1 MNGGDG
7 MPIILVVDD
16 SPFDR
21 VLTGKLLAKE
31 RELDW
36 VIEYAENGREAL
48 AFMRDVVP
56 HVVVTDLMMP
66 DMDGLELVAA
76 LRAEHPEVPVILMTG
91 QGSETLALEALE
103 RGAASYVPKGQL
115 ADKLAD
121 TVKQVLTVARADSR
135 YQRLTECFVKHQ
147 LRVQLDNDPAL
158 IPPLVDL
165 VQRMLSDMRFCDA
178 TERVHLGIALEE
190 ALLNAF
196 CHGTLA
202 LPAEQ
207 VQEVRAE
214 LSQGR
219 VAACIQERWSQPSCQ
234 ESKVTVDVHVTQEEA
249 RFIIRDQGAGFARAS
264 IPERHDPK
272 TLERGRGRGLVLMRH
287 FMDEVAFNERGNEV
301 TLVKYRTPRMKAA
314 GAGVA

>member
-1 MNGGDG
+1 

-16 SPFDR
+16 SPVDR
-21 VLTGKLLAKE
+21 LLTGRLLSKE
-31 RELDW
+31 KELDW

-48 AFMRDVVP
+48 AFMNDLVP

-66 DMDGLELVAA
+66 DVDGLELVAA
-76 LRAEHPEVPVILMTG
+76 VRAEHPEVPVILMTG

-115 ADKLAD
+115 ADKLVD
-121 TVKQVLTVARADSR
+121 TVKQVLTVARADSS

-147 LRVQLDNDPAL
+147 LSVQLDNDPAL
-158 IPPLVDL
+158 ISPLVD
-165 VQRMLSDMRFCDA
+165 VIQKMLTDMQFCDA
-178 TERVHLGIALEE
+178 PERVHLGIALEE

-207 VQEVRAE
+207 VQQARAE

-219 VAACIQERWSQPSCQ
+219 VAPFVQERWAQPSCRDR
-234 ESKVTVDVHVTQEEA
+234 KVFVDVRISQEEA
-249 RFIIRDQGAGFARAS
+249 RFIVRDEGPGFAKVAV
-264 IPERHDPK
+264 PQRHDPK
-272 TLERGRGRGLVLMRH
+272 TLERGRGRGLVLMKH
-287 FMDEVAFNERGNEV
+287 FMDEVAFNDTGNEV
-301 TLVKYRTPRMKAA
+301 TLIKYRTKRKESP
-314 GAGVA
+314 

>member
-1 MNGGDG
+1 

-21 VLTGKLLAKE
+21 LLTGRLLAKE
-31 RELDW
+31 KELDW

-48 AFMRDVVP
+48 AFMEDVVP

-66 DMDGLELVAA
+66 EVDGLELVAA
-76 LRAEHPEVPVILMTG
+76 VRETHPEVPVILMTG

-121 TVKQVLTVARADSR
+121 TVKQVLAVSRADSR
-135 YQRLTECFVKHQ
+135 YQRLTECFVKTQ
-147 LRVQLDNDPAL
+147 LSVELDNDPAL
-158 IPPLVDL
+158 ISPLVDL
-165 VQRMLSDMRFCDA
+165 VQKMLTDMKFCDA
-178 TERVHLGIALEE
+178 PERVHLGIALEE

-202 LPAEQ
+202 LPPDQ
-207 VQEVRAE
+207 VQQARAE

-219 VAACIQERWSQPSCQ
+219 VAACIQDRWDRPSCQ
-234 ESKVTVDVHVTQEEA
+234 DRKVFVDVQIGQREA
-249 RFIIRDQGAGFARAS
+249 RFVVRDQGAGFKQVS
-264 IPERHDPK
+264 IPERRDPK
-272 TLERGRGRGLVLMRH
+272 TLERGQGRGLVLMRH
-287 FMDEVAFNERGNEV
+287 FMDEVAFNDEGNEV
-301 TLVKYRTPRMKAA
+301 TLVKYRTQRMDEE
-314 GAGVA
+314 G

>member
-1 MNGGDG
+1 

-21 VLTGKLLAKE
+21 VLTGKLLGKE
-31 RELDW
+31 KELDW

-48 AFMRDVVP
+48 AFMKDVVP

-76 LRAEHPEVPVILMTG
+76 VRAEHPEVPVILMTG

-135 YQRLTECFVKHQ
+135 YQRLTECFIKYD

-165 VQRMLSDMRFCDA
+165 VQKMLTDMRFCDA
-178 TERVHLGIALEE
+178 PERVHMGIALEE

-196 CHGTLA
+196 CHGALA

-219 VAACIQERWSQPSCQ
+219 VAECIQERWSHPSCRDC
-234 ESKVTVDVHVTQEEA
+234 KVFVDVHIDQEQA
-249 RFIIRDQGAGFARAS
+249 RFVVRDQGPGFAQ
-264 IPERHDPK
+264 ITVPERRDPT
-272 TLERGRGRGLVLMRH
+272 TLERGCGRGLVLMRH
-287 FMDEVAFNERGNEV
+287 FMDEVAFNEAGNEV
-301 TLVKYRTPRMKAA
+301 TLVKYRTQRMKDEA
-314 GAGVA
+314 